1 MRCDGRENTEKLY
14 GFISIVITLKN
25 VISLEKKRNSYI
37 FEMQHDLHYFYGPIS
52 CFGLLVSTSALYEF
66 NACTKNLIETGIK

>member
-25 VISLEKKRNSYI
+25 VISLEKKRNS
-37 FEMQHDLHYFYGPIS
+37 
-52 CFGLLVSTSALYEF
+52 
-66 NACTKNLIETGIK
+66 